1 MTFQAEKSAE
11 NYIFKIRFSEGILIT
26 DLVSITKHFNDY
38 YSLLYKSEPP
48 MDRSLMES
56 FFEPLSI
63 ASIMYAMRE
72 ELELPFSAEEIIESM
87 QNDKTSG
94 PDRFPVEFF
103 KRFSQTLK
111 APLLDML
118 LDSLIMAACL
128 QPSFRLVF
136 LCF

>member
-1 MTFQAEKSAE
+1 
-11 NYIFKIRFSEGILIT
+11 
-26 DLVSITKHFNDY
+26 
-38 YSLLYKSEPP
+38 
-48 MDRSLMES
+48 MES

-63 ASIMYAMRE
+63 ASIMDAMRE

-118 LDSLIMAACL
+118 LDSLNNGCLPPTLIQACISL
-128 QPSFRLVF
+128 LLKKKNKDPHECGL
-136 LCF
+136 